1 MWSWSLVIFDIF
13 LLTWLNQLFKQRWD
27 PSSFCQHLQK
37 PSLLCL
43 PLLLDPGWQGH
54 LTTRDVVLKNQATC
68 QRPVTS
74 SHIIFFFKGWRW
86 KHVFVYF
93 ALVRFVIIRSSF
105 VPNVVP
111 PLSFNTFFNVDVS
124 WMFQFGTYIYFRK
137 WSGNNSRVNFVILHD
152 RVLSWKN
159 RHQYDPPT
167 RGGRC

>member
-1 MWSWSLVIFDIF
+1 MLSTSMSSAFAGVLIYVVMVIFDIF

-37 PSLLCL
+37 PSLLYL
-43 PLLLDPGWQGH
+43 PLLLHPGWQGH
-54 LTTRDVVLKNQATC
+54 LTTRDLVLKNQASC

-74 SHIIFFFKGWRW
+74 SVKTLHTSFYFFKGWRW

-93 ALVRFVIIRSSF
+93 ALVRFVITHSTF

-124 WMFQFGTYIYFRK
+124 WMFQFGTYISE
-137 WSGNNSRVNFVILHD
+137 SG
-152 RVLSWKN
+152 
-159 RHQYDPPT
+159 QAT
-167 RGGRC
+167 T